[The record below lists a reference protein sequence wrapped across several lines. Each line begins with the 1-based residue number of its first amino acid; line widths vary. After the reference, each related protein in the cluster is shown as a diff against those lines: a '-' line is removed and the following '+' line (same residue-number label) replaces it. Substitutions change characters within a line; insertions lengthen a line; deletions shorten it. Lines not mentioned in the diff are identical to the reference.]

1 MMNENPINGR
11 KWRVLIADDDADTV
25 EMLDTKFIR
34 GGFETVT
41 AKDGAEALFKFSDE
55 LREERHFDLCVL
67 DYAMPRVKGDVAATQ
82 IQKICEEENCEPP
95 EVIIFTGSSDANLM
109 LRLQTA
115 EIGVA
120 LIKPQGLRQLERI
133 IDRFGSVSANGK
145 SNGTH

>member
-1 MMNENPINGR
+1 MNTNENQAR
-11 KWRVLIADDDADTV
+11 KWRVLIADDCPDTV
-25 EMLDTKFIR
+25 EMLQTKFER

-41 AKDGAEALFKFSDE
+41 AKDGAETLFKFSDE
-55 LREERHFDLCVL
+55 LRENRHFDFCVL
-67 DYAMPRVKGDVAATQ
+67 DYAMPHVKGDVAATE
-82 IQKICEEENCEPP
+82 IQKICKEEGCEPP

-133 IDRFGSVSANGK
+133 IDRFGS
-145 SNGTH
+145 